1 MSTPHHIP
9 TPGNGTREFGWA
21 APKRAAEPKDSAKL
35 AHELSNLV
43 DGSLR
48 NLTLA
53 MTHLGEVDDTDGDD
67 TTDRLHASAAAM
79 KQMAALL
86 QRFMD
91 AGHNGPNPAR
101 LHWSDAT
108 LSEAVDCAMRMVDP
122 VAAESGITVRAD
134 VGVLDTLPVGPLYP
148 VISNAIKNAVEAIGR
163 DGNVDVVASLNGDT
177 ATLRIVD
184 DGRGIG
190 DDIPLDADGMVVAG
204 YTSKTNGH
212 GTGLAVSRQ
221 IVESIG
227 GTMTLTN
234 RTRGGAV
241 LTVNWNI
248 NAIEE
253 PREAD
258 GETK

>member
-1 MSTPHHIP
+1 MSTQNHI
-9 TPGNGTREFGWA
+9 A
-21 APKRAAEPKDSAKL
+21 AGRPRGESGPKYSAKL

-48 NLTLA
+48 NLSLA
-53 MTHLGEVDDTDGDD
+53 MTRLDAIDDTDSDD
-67 TTDRLHASAAAM
+67 MTDRLHASATAM

-86 QRFMD
+86 QRFMG
-91 AGHNGPNPAR
+91 AGASVASGGGPKPAR

-108 LSEAVDCAMRMVDP
+108 VSEAVECAMRMVDP
-122 VAAESGITVRAD
+122 VAAESDITVRAD
-134 VGVLDTLPVGPLYP
+134 TAVLDTLPVGPLYP

-163 DGNVDVVASLNGDT
+163 GGNVDVVASLNGDT

-184 DGRGIG
+184 NGCGIG
-190 DDIPLDADGMVVAG
+190 DNVPLDASGMVMAG

-221 IVESIG
+221 IIESIG
-227 GTMTLTN
+227 GTMTLAN

-241 LTVNWNI
+241 LTVNWDVNKI
-248 NAIEE
+248 AK
-253 PREAD
+253 PQAAHGD
-258 GETK
+258 TK